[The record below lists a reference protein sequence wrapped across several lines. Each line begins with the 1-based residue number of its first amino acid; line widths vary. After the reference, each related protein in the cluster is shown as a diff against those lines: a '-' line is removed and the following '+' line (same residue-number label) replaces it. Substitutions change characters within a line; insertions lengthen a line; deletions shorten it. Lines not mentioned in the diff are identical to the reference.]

1 MQIIHTMYTDNCPEI
16 VSKHSHYFSSIEIN
30 VVQYKTVSRNGIGMV
45 FIWYKFKH
53 EGMKVSLLI

>member
-1 MQIIHTMYTDNCPEI
+1 MLRHYLR
-16 VSKHSHYFSSIEIN
+16 SKSKYIRRLQSQSWYFSSIEIYI
-30 VVQYKTVSRNGIGMV
+30 VQYKTVSRDGIGMV